1 MDLRMTNKLHIVSF
15 DIPYPAD
22 YGGVID
28 VFYKVKA
35 LFENGVKIHL
45 HCFEYHRPA
54 APQLEEFCEKV
65 YYYPRNIS
73 SRLLFHKLPYI
84 VISRQSE
91 DLILN
96 LQKNNWPILV
106 EGLHCT
112 WLLND
117 RYWPNRKI
125 IVRTHNVEHEYY
137 QQLARAEKNLFKKYY
152 FLNESTKLEAYEPIL
167 SNSSGIAA
175 ITESEKEYFN
185 KFHHTVKNI
194 PAFHGHQSV
203 SSKTGIGKFILYHG
217 NLSIA
222 ENHQAAMQLAET
234 LGNKSFQLVIAG
246 NSPRRELKDVCHQY
260 SNVMLMPNPT
270 QTEMTELIQSAQI
283 HLHVTSQN
291 TGLKLKLLHALF
303 EGRHCIVNKTM
314 VAGTGLEDTVCIV
327 DHQNK
332 DELMGRLEEYMNL
345 EFTEEDRKERSIL
358 LGDFFDSSS
367 VAKLMKMLFETP

>member
-1 MDLRMTNKLHIVSF
+1 MANKLHIISF

-28 VFYKVKA
+28 VYYKIKA
-35 LFENGVKIHL
+35 LHANGVKIHL
-45 HCFEYHRPA
+45 HCFEYHRPP
-54 APQLEEFCEKV
+54 APELEAYCEKV

-91 DLILN
+91 ELVQN
-96 LQKNNWPILV
+96 LQKNNWPILA

-112 WLLND
+112 WILNE

-125 IVRTHNVEHEYY
+125 IIRTHNIEHEYY

-167 SNSSGIAA
+167 SNGAGIAA
-175 ITESEKEYFN
+175 ISEPEKEYFN

-194 PAFHGHQSV
+194 PAFHGHHSV
-203 SSKTGIGKFILYHG
+203 SSKPGLGKFILYHG

-222 ENHQAAMQLAET
+222 ENNQAAMSLAEI
-234 LGNKSFQLVIAG
+234 LGDKNFQLVIAG
-246 NSPRRELKDVCHQY
+246 SGPRKELKELCKQY
-260 SNVMLMPNPT
+260 SNIMLMANPT
-270 QTEMTELIQSAQI
+270 EAELVKLVETAQI
-283 HLHVTSQN
+283 HLLVTFQN
-291 TGLKLKLLHALF
+291 TGLKLKLLNALF
-303 EGRHCIVNKTM
+303 KGRHCLVNKTM
-314 VAGTGLEDTVCIV
+314 VAKTGLEDTVCIV

-332 DELMGRLEEYMNL
+332 EELFKKLDEYMQL
-345 EFTEEDRKERSIL
+345 EFTENDRKEREIML
-358 LGDFFDSSS
+358 ADFFDEAS
-367 VAKLMKMLFETP
+367 VQKLMKMLFETP